1 MMRIPA
7 LALSVLLLLAATA
20 RAEDVI
26 ELESGRVLKGT
37 IVRDEKAWV
46 GIDTGE
52 DVVWIERK
60 EIAKLTRESGPAPQ
74 PASREEREKPV
85 ESTDEQPT
93 PAPTRRRAD
102 PAPAPAASND
112 PPQGPREELTP
123 EAEALR
129 QRLASADRL
138 DRAEATQWMIDT
150 WPRWRPLV
158 LWVLENDESEK
169 ARAEVVRVVDA
180 PEICGDAE
188 VVARALKDDGAHVR
202 IAALRVARHRE
213 ITSLEQ
219 RVIELMRT
227 DSVWNVRMEAIRT
240 LEDIGGAACLP
251 HVMAAWQSETDKDR
265 RRRYKRVMRTLLAD
279 EFGDDVDAWY
289 RAADEVHMGYRV
301 LRQGLVKERDER

>member
-1 MMRIPA
+1 MMRISA
-7 LALSVLLLLAATA
+7 LALSALLVLAAA
-20 RAEDVI
+20 AQAEDVI

-60 EIAKLTRESGPAPQ
+60 EIAKLTRESRPAPSPQ
-74 PASREEREKPV
+74 PEAREQRERPV
-85 ESTDEQPT
+85 EPADETPT
-93 PAPTRRRAD
+93 PSPTQRRAD
-102 PAPAPAASND
+102 PAPPPAPEA
-112 PPQGPREELTP
+112 PQGPLEELTP

-129 QRLASADRL
+129 QRLASTDRL
-138 DRAEATQWMIDT
+138 DRAEAAQWMIDT

-158 LWVLENDESEK
+158 IWVLENEESER

-180 PEICGDAE
+180 PEICGDEE

-213 ITSLEQ
+213 IAAVEQ

-227 DSVWNVRMEAIRT
+227 DSTWNVRMEAIRT

-279 EFGDDVDAWY
+279 EFGDDVEAWY

-301 LRQGLVKERDER
+301 LRKGLVKKPDER